1 MNSLDK
7 FKDANKAMASM
18 TELQFVMATGSKQT
32 VSIWVP
38 MDATKGEVYQALID
52 HGVRNPRVLRRGRVI
67 IKPNMDN
74 FDDEF
79 DVLDAQING
88 PYQIIESFDTETSD
102 QKLERYTIQLREID
116 EVMEQLRR
124 TRELLLRERRQ
135 LSRQ

>member
-7 FKDANKAMASM
+7 FRNANKTMAFM
-18 TELQFVMATGSKQT
+18 TELQFVMAIGPKQT

-38 MDATKGEVYQALID
+38 MDATNGQIYQALVD
-52 HGVRNPRVLRRGRVI
+52 HGIHNPRVLRRGRVI

-79 DVLDAQING
+79 DVLGAQING
-88 PYQIIESFDTETSD
+88 PYQIIESFDTESSD

-116 EVMEQLRR
+116 EVIEQLRR